1 MAHSEDDLNDITAE
15 AAKAALAILVKY
27 IKPENF
33 DSADA
38 YFERDHKR
46 RYPNATEAEI
56 RAEYMLGCI
65 DEAIVNMTERYR
77 DECKAE
83 ERGYRSRGISYCD
96 EHRLLK
102 SELL

>member
-1 MAHSEDDLNDITAE
+1 MAHEIDDLNEITRE
-15 AAKAALAILVKY
+15 AAKAALAVLVRY
-27 IKPENF
+27 IKPENI

-38 YFERDHKR
+38 YFEREHKR

-56 RAEYMLGCI
+56 RTAYMLGCI

-83 ERGYRSRGISYCD
+83 EREYRSRGISYGD